1 MNEDSNFIQ
10 LLVTELSKLIKLAV
24 EKLSDPVTKSGV
36 SGNSF
41 AFFSKSSVFSPI
53 DLLPKLL

>member
-24 EKLSDPVTKSGV
+24 KKLSVSGTKSGV
-36 SGNSF
+36 FRYTKNETKF
-41 AFFSKSSVFSPI
+41 YICCPI
-53 DLLPKLL
+53 KMLSY